1 MNKDKIVASVYT
13 NPKLWEPLA
22 IQYPDPFRAF
32 ISMVPVADWINYALV
47 SKRNADRVI
56 RFAGDAPVAFGLLSG
71 YLGLG
76 NVPPVEPAAPGLV
89 SGAFA
94 TDFLR
99 GWPGGDCSLFHHSK
113 ATTEAQRNGS
123 RAFMVQNGYT
133 CLVAYAKDA
142 GDGDGKHH
150 CDVLADVAAARNNLR
165 ANRAVGLYNVMIVF
179 SDAPG
184 FKSTSAGSAAG
195 KAMVAYAAECV
206 RQLDDLV
213 DMWVA
218 FLEPGDSADDGTVNA
233 VGQSMRALT
242 SKKLLCHT
250 HPVVSGSTINTN
262 NLRFA
267 KQGWCDGVAV
277 QTTHPDSPISEAA
290 APGVVAA
297 CRKAIP
303 AGKLL
308 IMLEYSWKSSEKALG
323 DKLIDAGADGVGD
336 GCSAAKVAKLPKVFA
351 GSGAAAV
358 AIPEAGASAVLS
370 LVAKYSGNQI
380 RFEAS
385 GIAGWPKKLDK
396 KKNKYLG
403 GAVRIK
409 GTIVDHFWY
418 GATTAFVSNA
428 WGNDEH
434 RISVA
439 TGEVVPV
446 QLVSTDGQQVSTV
459 FNFKWPFQGT
469 V

>member
-1 MNKDKIVASVYT
+1 
-13 NPKLWEPLA
+13 
-22 IQYPDPFRAF
+22 
-32 ISMVPVADWINYALV
+32 
-47 SKRNADRVI
+47 
-56 RFAGDAPVAFGLLSG
+56 
-71 YLGLG
+71 
-76 NVPPVEPAAPGLV
+76 
-89 SGAFA
+89 
-94 TDFLR
+94 
-99 GWPGGDCSLFHHSK
+99 
-113 ATTEAQRNGS
+113 
-123 RAFMVQNGYT
+123 
-133 CLVAYAKDA
+133 
-142 GDGDGKHH
+142 
-150 CDVLADVAAARNNLR
+150 
-165 ANRAVGLYNVMIVF
+165 
-179 SDAPG
+179 
-184 FKSTSAGSAAG
+184 
-195 KAMVAYAAECV
+195 
-206 RQLDDLV
+206 
-213 DMWVA
+213 
-218 FLEPGDSADDGTVNA
+218 
-233 VGQSMRALT
+233 
-242 SKKLLCHT
+242 
-250 HPVVSGSTINTN
+250 VSGSTINTKY
-262 NLRFA
+262 LRFA

-336 GCSAAKVAKLPKVFA
+336 GCSASKVAKLPKVFA
-351 GSGAAAV
+351 GSWAAAV
-358 AIPEAGASAVLS
+358 AIPEAGASAALS